1 MDDIKKW
8 VSDFLNILTKGQ
20 PFGWNNVLDVLIVAV
35 FVYYV
40 LLLIRGT
47 RAVQLLI
54 GVMVLVLI
62 YFVASYLHLTLT
74 TLLLQALFAVA
85 LIALVVVFQ
94 PELRRALGQIGQL
107 GPLNRLLAPGSEEEL
122 EGIVDELVRAALLI
136 SEAKHGALIVLERA
150 TGLQDYSETG
160 VPVNGKLTAELLA
173 SIFMTRSP
181 LHDGAVIVRGG
192 QILAAACL
200 LPLEENTDRGAHRYG
215 MRHRAALSISAQ
227 TDAIVVVVSEET
239 QAISIAA
246 GGRIIGALDEE
257 RLRRRRLAAE
267 AHRGPDRVDLLDRLC
282 AERAADRGRSGL
294 RRSRRGRAAGL
305 GSLGLRAPGA
315 ARRRRR
321 QASGHTRRAGER
333 RGVGSSRD
341 ARPAPRRPPQRRPA
355 GRSGARRCRDRRC
368 EGREQGAGHGDR
380 THRADHLARG
390 RGAGAL
396 REQSSGGNGRRRSR
410 DHAGPGPRERR
421 SEPGRAHRGAVRDGR
436 IRRRGDRSRA
446 ERAAARGRR
455 IGRDDRRAHRRP
467 RGRSAHRAGPS
478 DRDDPNGPRGARGAW
493 RGRERLLD
501 HSRDKRSD

>member
-1 MDDIKKW
+1 MEGIQKQI
-8 VSDFLNILTKGQ
+8 SDLVNLLTRGK
-20 PFGWNNVLDVLIVAV
+20 PFGWNNVLDVLIVAF

-40 LLLIRGT
+40 LVLIRGT

-62 YFVASYLHLTLT
+62 YVVATSLHLTLT

-107 GPLNRLLAPGSEEEL
+107 GALNRLLTPGSEEEL

-136 SEAKHGALIVLERA
+136 SEAKHGALMVLERA

-200 LPLEENTDRGAHRYG
+200 LPLEETAERTAHHYG

-227 TDAIVVVVSEET
+227 TDAIVIVVSEET

-257 RLRRRRLAAE
+257 RLRRVLTS
-267 AHRGPDRVDLLDRLC
+267 LL
-282 AERAADRGRSGL
+282 
-294 RRSRRGRAAGL
+294 RSRIQPLPFR
-305 GSLGLRAPGA
+305 SK
-315 ARRRRR
+315 
-321 QASGHTRRAGER
+321 AS
-333 RGVGSSRD
+333 
-341 ARPAPRRPPQRRPA
+341 
-355 GRSGARRCRDRRC
+355 
-368 EGREQGAGHGDR
+368 
-380 THRADHLARG
+380 
-390 RGAGAL
+390 
-396 REQSSGGNGRRRSR
+396 
-410 DHAGPGPRERR
+410 
-421 SEPGRAHRGAVRDGR
+421 
-436 IRRRGDRSRA
+436 
-446 ERAAARGRR
+446 
-455 IGRDDRRAHRRP
+455 
-467 RGRSAHRAGPS
+467 
-478 DRDDPNGPRGARGAW
+478 
-493 RGRERLLD
+493 
-501 HSRDKRSD
+501 